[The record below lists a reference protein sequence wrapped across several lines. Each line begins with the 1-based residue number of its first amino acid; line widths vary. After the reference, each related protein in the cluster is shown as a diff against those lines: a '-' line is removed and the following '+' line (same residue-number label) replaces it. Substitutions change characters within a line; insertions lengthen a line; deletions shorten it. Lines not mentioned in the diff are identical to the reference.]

1 MATTHHSIGSP
12 PTYSLIPWPDTP
24 ENVITSL
31 PDLHRGSAHDVIL
44 CVLLRA
50 HAVTVLLNSE
60 FADPERDRLK
70 DYLIV
75 NALWDIQGNLEIA
88 QHLLSERE
96 VRHG

>member
-12 PTYSLIPWPDTP
+12 PSYQLTLWPDTP
-24 ENVITSL
+24 ESVFAGL
-31 PDLHRGSAHDVIL
+31 PDLHRGSASDIVL

-50 HAVTVLLNSE
+50 QAVTLLLNSE
-60 FADPERDRLK
+60 FSDPDRDRLG
-70 DYLIV
+70 DGLIV

-88 QHLLSERE
+88 QHLLAKRE